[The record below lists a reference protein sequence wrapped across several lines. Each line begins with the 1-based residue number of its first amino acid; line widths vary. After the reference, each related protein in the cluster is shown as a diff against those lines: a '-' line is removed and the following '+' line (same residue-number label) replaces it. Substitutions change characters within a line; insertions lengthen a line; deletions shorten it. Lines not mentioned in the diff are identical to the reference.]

1 MFASITLLAAALQ
14 GVVPWAATTI
24 TATPP
29 VPAAVATTPAT
40 STPVSAIRLA
50 RADSLVFAG
59 DVTAAQSLYRSLA
72 YHDNST
78 AHYAKQPLWDLAMA
92 DRLADQPFRMVTT
105 LDRLASAA
113 RRYGDPEMELVAS
126 FEAAR
131 YYAAMGQPV
140 VARDRLAR
148 VRALL
153 QSPVLPAAIRADYTA
168 RMKTVDC
175 GLPTANCRR

>member
-14 GVVPWAATTI
+14 GVVPWAATTC

-29 VPAAVATTPAT
+29 VPAAAAALPGT
-40 STPVSAIRLA
+40 SMPVSAIRLA

-72 YHDNST
+72 FHDNSA
-78 AHYAKQPLWDLAMA
+78 AHYAKAPLWDLAMA

-105 LDRLASAA
+105 LDDLASAA

-140 VARDRLAR
+140 ISRDRLAR
-148 VRALL
+148 VSALL
-153 QSPVLPAAIRADYTA
+153 QSPVIPTAIKADYAA
-168 RMKTVDC
+168 RMKSVH
-175 GLPTANCRR
+175 